1 MNTDSGVL
9 VPSDTKRHESFPDPL
24 HVTLTH
30 VPDVFLNLTKIPLCI
45 KLTRI
50 RQSFPKPNHL
60 VFMPKRH
67 KIPRLVPEV
76 TKVTRNL
83 RVTGRM
89 GREAVRGRIMTSGG
103 DSKVGRG

>member
-1 MNTDSGVL
+1 MEFWS
-9 VPSDTKRHESFPDPL
+9 KRHESFPDPL
-24 HVTLTH
+24 QVTLTH

-67 KIPRLVPEV
+67 KIPPTFGARSHQSIEEPA
-76 TKVTRNL
+76 RNRTHGAL
-83 RVTGRM
+83 LGFVG
-89 GREAVRGRIMTSGG
+89 E
-103 DSKVGRG
+103 DDEKVGRG